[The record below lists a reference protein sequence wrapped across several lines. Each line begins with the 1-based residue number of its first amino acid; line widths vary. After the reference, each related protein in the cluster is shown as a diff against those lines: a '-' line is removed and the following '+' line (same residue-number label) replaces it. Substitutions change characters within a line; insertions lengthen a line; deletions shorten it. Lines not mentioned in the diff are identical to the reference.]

1 MVWRFCPGTSDSFVL
16 CCPAR
21 AYLPFNSLCPACAGP
36 RQAMDHETE
45 RREAG
50 DSYLETVLG
59 LVGIVSLDPKG
70 VVPFGRDI
78 RRTEM
83 EAFEDTWTP
92 CLTRGASWCY
102 LPHQP

>member
-1 MVWRFCPGTSDSFVL
+1 
-16 CCPAR
+16 
-21 AYLPFNSLCPACAGP
+21 
-36 RQAMDHETE
+36 MDHETE
-45 RREAG
+45 PWEAG

-92 CLTRGASWCY
+92 RLT
-102 LPHQP
+102 